1 MSTSWPNRDAFGS
14 TSAIPAG
21 DLDAVQTALRKIY
34 SQVTTADEWTALLRV
49 LGTLGDDIEAV
60 QTAIQTQTDAST
72 ATGASLDEIGAGVGA
87 RRNGLTDDEYRLAVI
102 ARGAALVGDGTIAD
116 VLAVLEIFDAAA
128 GAVVLEYWP
137 AKISVALASTT
148 WTPTEVAV
156 IARGIR
162 DVVADGVGVISVS
175 EGGDPWDGVAGSVD
189 DALVWDGVAGSV
201 TGAGEWVGAAYS

>member
-1 MSTSWPNRDAFGS
+1 MSTSWPNRDAYGV
-14 TSAIPAG
+14 TSAIPVG
-21 DLDAVQTALRKIY
+21 DLDAIDTAIRKIY
-34 SQVTTADEWTALLRV
+34 AQVTSDDEWRALYRV
-49 LGTLGDDIEAV
+49 LGTIFDDIEAV

-102 ARGAALVGDGTIAD
+102 ARGAALVSDGTIDD
-116 VLAVLEIFDAAA
+116 VLAVLEIFDAAT
-128 GAVVLEYWP
+128 GAVVLEHWP

-175 EGGDPWDGVAGSVD
+175 EGGDPWDGVSGAVD

-201 TGAGEWVGAAYS
+201 TGAGTWVGAAYP